1 MSQQPPPSP
10 PPPLARG
17 PVIRRA
23 VWLLGAAVLALGAMF
38 FLPAGTLDYWQAW
51 LYAATLLTPVLA
63 FGTYLALRDPEL
75 LERRMRTRETELRQ
89 QRVVRWGLVFFIAG
103 FLVPGFDRRFG
114 WSQVPTA
121 AVIAADLV
129 VLLGYALFVRVLLA
143 NRYASRV
150 IEVTDDQPVISSGP
164 YAVVRHPMYV
174 AVLMIWLASPIA
186 LGSWWGI
193 LPLLVIVPILVLRI
207 ADEEAM
213 LRRDLPGYATYCDTV
228 RYRLLPGIW

>member
-1 MSQQPPPSP
+1 MSHQPPPP
-10 PPPLARG
+10 PSLDRG
-17 PVIRRA
+17 PIIRRA
-23 VWLLGAAVLALGAMF
+23 VWGFSVAVVALGAMF

-51 LYAATLLTPVLA
+51 LYSVTLFTPVIV

-89 QRVVRWGLVFFIAG
+89 QRVLRWGLVFFVAG

-114 WSQVPTA
+114 WSQVPTGV
-121 AVIAADLV
+121 VIAADLV

-143 NRYASRV
+143 NRYASRI
-150 IEVTDDQPVISSGP
+150 IEVMPDQPVISSGP
-164 YAVVRHPMYV
+164 YAIVRHPMYV

-186 LGSWWGI
+186 LGSWWGV

-207 ADEEAM
+207 TDEEAM
-213 LRRDLPGYATYCDTV
+213 LRRDLPGYAAYCDTV
-228 RYRLLPGIW
+228 RYRLVPGIW

>member
-1 MSQQPPPSP
+1 MSQPPPST
-10 PPPLARG
+10 PPLDRG

-23 VWLLGAAVLALGAMF
+23 VWALAAAVLAMGAMF

-51 LYAATLLTPVLA
+51 LYMATLFTPVVAL
-63 FGTYLALRDPEL
+63 GTYLALRDPEL

-89 QRVVRWGLVFFIAG
+89 QRVLRWAVVFFVVG

-114 WSQVPTA
+114 WSQVPVGV
-121 AVIAADLV
+121 VIAADLV

-150 IEVTDDQPVISSGP
+150 VEVMPDQPVIRSGP

-186 LGSWWGI
+186 LGSWWGV

-207 ADEEAM
+207 ADEEAL
-213 LRRDLPGYATYCDTV
+213 LRRDLPGYAAYCDAV